1 MSSARRTGLGTSS
14 KAAAAKFSRVGRMVG
29 PGLFWRSKFSVTL
42 LLAGVTTALLTSTF
56 IQYVA
61 EISIDASRPPRF
73 LSMLELLPFVFAVA
87 CLLSVMPRFP
97 EWERLGGRCYR
108 RHVLL
113 AAAVCLM
120 APQLVF
126 LVGLAALPAGT
137 RGAEWHWIPV
147 NLLTYCALGL
157 LLAAI
162 LGHILGAAVLSALF
176 VLVLVVQSRFGPVV
190 AWLPMASGWDPEPR
204 WMAAGVLT
212 ALALIAYPRRM
223 GSAVVDSWR
232 RRNAD

>member
-1 MSSARRTGLGTSS
+1 MNSPTGSTTSS
-14 KAAAAKFSRVGRMVG
+14 KVAAAKLSRVGRAAG
-29 PGLFWRSKFSVTL
+29 PLLFWRSKFSVTVL
-42 LLAGVTTALLTSTF
+42 LVGAMTALLTRTF

-61 EISIDASRPPRF
+61 EITVNASRPTRF
-73 LSMLELLPFVFAVA
+73 ISMLELMPFVCAVA

-113 AAAVCLM
+113 AAAICLT
-120 APQLVF
+120 APQMVF
-126 LVGLAALPAGT
+126 LVGLTALPAGT
-137 RGAEWHWIPV
+137 RGEQWHWIPV

-157 LLAAI
+157 LLAAV
-162 LGHILGAAVLSALF
+162 LGHILGAAVLSAVF

-190 AWLPMASGWDPEPR
+190 AWLPMASGWDPDPR

-212 ALALIAYPRRM
+212 ALALVAYPRAT